1 MIAPRWTIMPYADDD
16 AAAAVFAADRLW
28 NGYSLCDLEPPL
40 RRYTEV
46 WLARTP
52 DAPPAAAVL
61 ILRHPEFTALA
72 PHGDPDGI
80 AAILARHAERP
91 DTPFILARPEHL
103 PAIAPWYTFAHP
115 PTEMQRM
122 ALTAATFRPPAA
134 RLHEIVRLSLDDLAA
149 LRRLYAAYPANA
161 FTADQLRFGVF
172 YGVRDGS
179 AIVAAGGT
187 HALGPRAGIAA
198 VGNIFVQPQARG
210 RGYGQALT
218 ATIVRDLLHANY
230 RDVILNVAVA
240 NAPAIRI
247 YEALGFR
254 AHCRYWE
261 GAGRDGR
268 G

>member
-1 MIAPRWTIMPYADDD
+1 MSGQTWTIIPNADD
-16 AAAAVFAADRLW
+16 ATAAAVFASDRLW

-61 ILRHPEFTALA
+61 ILRHPEFTALV

-80 AAILARHAERP
+80 GAILAQHDQRP
-91 DTPFILARPEHL
+91 DTPFILAQPEHL
-103 PAIAPWYTFAHP
+103 SAIERWYTFTGP
-115 PTEMQRM
+115 PTHMQRM
-122 ALTAATFRPPAA
+122 ALAANTFHAPAT
-134 RLHEIVRLSLDDLAA
+134 RLHEIVQLTIDDLAA
-149 LRRLYAAYPANA
+149 LRALYAAYPANA
-161 FTADQLRFGVF
+161 FTADQLRYGRF

-187 HALGPRAGIAA
+187 HALGPRASIAA
-198 VGNIFVQPQARG
+198 VGNIFVQPQVRG
-210 RGYGQALT
+210 RGYGQAIT
-218 ATIVRDLLHANY
+218 ALIVNDLLHEKY

-240 NAPAIRI
+240 NDPAIRI